1 MIESMLQR
9 YLIAQIP
16 IWARPENPVLRYTLQ
31 RFGRRR
37 ARRPLTRWLARLLLA
52 LTLAGALAISYR
64 AYENGS
70 ALLVSQTNTSALF
83 AIFYSP
89 LLLAQLLMLMWAL
102 LLTSSMLPHEQQR
115 GTWEPLKITSHGAEM
130 AMRARWAAVFYQLRW
145 PLVILLVPR
154 LLFAGQMLIDLTD
167 YQGHHLDLYMM
178 GITPDLP
185 VEIGVLMLAAFV
197 TAALLQLLVAVGLN
211 AAIGLLISTVF
222 RSQQMALLV
231 QVLALLAQA
240 VVFGLSL
247 AAGLSVLDQE
257 PGYASLTGQ
266 TTLERWTSL
275 LLMAGVGDHGL
286 RLMDLRTFLETWPGV
301 EYGVFL
307 SVGILI
313 LMGLQAIFTNGMLEW
328 AARRA
333 ARPSQE

>member
-1 MIESMLQR
+1 MPSLQQ
-9 YLIAQIP
+9 YVMTQIP
-16 IWARPENPVLRYTLQ
+16 IWARPDNPVLRYTLQ

-37 ARRPLTRWLARLLLA
+37 ARRPLLRWLLRSLLV
-52 LTLAGALAISYR
+52 LTLMGVMGISYR

-70 ALLVSQTNTSALF
+70 ALLVNRANTSALF
-83 AIFYSP
+83 AILYSP
-89 LLLAQLLMLMWAL
+89 LLLAQLLMLFWAL

-145 PLVILLVPR
+145 ILVALVTVR
-154 LLFAGQMLIDLTD
+154 LLFAGQMLIDLMD
-167 YQGHHLDLYMM
+167 YQGRHLDLYMM
-178 GITPDLP
+178 GITPELP
-185 VEIGVLMLAAFV
+185 VEAGVILLAAFL

-222 RSQQMALLV
+222 RSQQMALMV
-231 QVLALLAQA
+231 QILALLVQA
-240 VVFGLSL
+240 AIFGVALVV
-247 AAGLSVLDQE
+247 GLSVVDQD
-257 PGYASLTGQ
+257 PAFGQ
-266 TTLERWTSL
+266 QMGQPAAERWISV

-286 RLMDLRTFLETWPGV
+286 RLMDLRTFLETWPGID
-301 EYGVFL
+301 YGIFL
-307 SVGILI
+307 GAGILI
-313 LMGLQAIFTNGMLEW
+313 VMALQAVLTNGMLEW